1 MALHKMVQKVASKWK
16 GKKIFF
22 IMVMEELLK

>member
-1 MALHKMVQKVASKWK
+1 MALHKMVQKVASKERE
-16 GKKIFF
+16 KIFF